1 MRRIIFVIIFS
12 LLLTNIV
19 NGAQS
24 ISGYVVDGKTGE
36 TIIGVNVVVKGT
48 NKGAA
53 SDGNGYF
60 VVLGLKSGKYNL
72 EFMHIA
78 YKKRSLPVQLMGKS
92 LILEDIALTP
102 EVIELQDVSIVAEK
116 SELADLQL
124 ETGHRAI
131 TAEAIRRIPA
141 SRNDIFRALIYLPGV
156 HGVDPISP
164 LYSVRGSDTGENL
177 ILLDGVPIYNPYHSV
192 NSSGLFNIYAIKNVE
207 LMVGGFGAEYGGRN
221 SSVLYITTREG
232 NNQKLHGEFSPST
245 THTKGVVDF
254 PIGKNAT
261 MMISGRWYYDLFS
274 RFLFDAPAYFY
285 DMNASLTWKLG
296 SRHRLTFRYF
306 NSYDDF
312 DFNSETYFN
321 YLGNTINT
329 SSDSAISKFFDTS
342 SFRYQTK
349 WKNQAFSTVIK
360 SILSPNIYWQ
370 TRLFYTAFK
379 ANNLSLINYEIE
391 EANNQ
396 KMKLYME
403 TDIRGKIQ
411 HFGLKSKLDIHLFN
425 WNQLKCGGEWNS
437 FQFKNDVL
445 LNGFSE
451 GKISHKPNLIAGFF
465 EDKISLGFLSIRPGI
480 RVSKFSTQKSWNNEY
495 RINAAYQLTNRLKL
509 KASWGNYLQYIVS
522 INTQEYELSQFLD
535 TYYPLEQNLPS
546 ASIHS
551 ILGFEASLTDG
562 IQLSLDLYHKNI
574 SRTYAYDYNANQVE
588 AESFLEKLRQGNGES
603 YGAELLLKG
612 YWGRTSGWIS
622 YGYSKSTRQFPHI
635 MNGKTFRFDY
645 DRPHAFKAM
654 LNHEINPNLEFSG
667 TFRMMSGVP
676 KTLETSYVQYYYY
689 DPTSNQIAAW
699 PQVVTPI
706 KNNIRLPYY
715 FRLDLGMKKLLRTGF
730 GANLAKYLGA
740 ERAYMNFTF
749 GNVLFFVQRNVWFYI
764 NLEDELYG
772 LGTNYFPELSFGY
785 SIQF

>member
-1 MRRIIFVIIFS
+1 MKRSLLTIIFLLFFS
-12 LLLTNIV
+12 NILDAARSV
-19 NGAQS
+19 
-24 ISGYVVDGKTGE
+24 SGYVVDGKTGE

-48 NKGAA
+48 DRGAA

-60 VVLGLKSGKYNL
+60 VIPSLNPGNYLLK
-72 EFMHIA
+72 FMHIA
-78 YKKRSLPVQLMGKS
+78 YQKKSLPIQLRGKS
-92 LILEDIALTP
+92 LVLEDVALTP
-102 EVIELQDVSIVAEK
+102 KVIELQDVSIVAEK
-116 SELADLQL
+116 SELADLSL

-141 SRNDIFRALIYLPGV
+141 SRNDIFRALKYLPGV
-156 HGVDPISP
+156 QGVDPISP

-192 NSSGLFNIYAIKNVE
+192 SSSGLFNIYAIKNVE

-245 THTKGVVDF
+245 TFTKGVLDF
-254 PIGKNAT
+254 PVGKNAT

-274 RFLFDAPAYFY
+274 RFLFDAPCYFY
-285 DMNASLTWKLG
+285 DMNAALSWKLG

-306 NSYDDF
+306 KSYDDF

-321 YLGNTINT
+321 YLGNTMNT
-329 SSDSAISKFFDTS
+329 TSDSAISKFFETS
-342 SFRYQTK
+342 NFRYQTK
-349 WKNQAFSTVIK
+349 WKNLAFSAVIK

-370 TRLFYTAFK
+370 TRIFYTAFR

-403 TDIRGKIQ
+403 TEIQGKIQ
-411 HFGLKSKLDIHLFN
+411 HFGLKSKMDIHLFN

-437 FQFKNDVL
+437 YRFKNDVL
-445 LNGFSE
+445 INGFSE
-451 GKISHKPNLIAGFF
+451 GKIKNKPNQIAGFL
-465 EDKISLGFLSIRPGI
+465 EDKICIGFLSIRPGI
-480 RVSKFSTQKSWNNEY
+480 RISKFSTQKIWNHEY
-495 RINAAYQLTNRLKL
+495 RVNAAYQLTNRLKL

-535 TYYPLEQNLPS
+535 TYYPLEHNLPS
-546 ASIHS
+546 ASTHS
-551 ILGFEASLTDG
+551 IAGIEANLAEG
-562 IQLSLDLYHKNI
+562 IQISLDLYHKNI
-574 SRTYAYDYNANQVE
+574 NRTYSYDYNASQVQ
-588 AESFLEKLRQGNGES
+588 AEFFLEKLRQGSGES
-603 YGAELLLKG
+603 YGAELFLKG
-612 YWGRTSGWIS
+612 YWGKTSGWIS
-622 YGYSKSTRQFPHI
+622 YGFSKSTRQFPHI
-635 MNGKTFRFDY
+635 MNGKTFHFDY
-645 DRPHAFKAM
+645 DRPHAFKAV
-654 LNHEINPNLEFSG
+654 LNHEVNPNLEFSG
-667 TFRMMSGVP
+667 TFRVMSGVP
-676 KTLETSYVQYYYY
+676 KTLETSYALYYYY
-689 DPTSNQIAAW
+689 DPVYNQIAQW

-740 ERAYMNFTF
+740 ERAFLNFTF
-749 GNVLFFVQRNVWFYI
+749 GNVLFFVQRNVWFYM
-764 NLEDELYG
+764 NLEGELYG